1 MNRQTFQILLI
12 ALVLSTTITGL
23 LTDFQFNNFTYVQAE
38 YPGEGVKFY
47 SIDAIFLW
55 TLSFVIIVVLGL
67 AYLRVKRKS

>member
-23 LTDFQFNNFTYVQAE
+23 LTDFQFNNFTYVQAK

-47 SIDAIFLW
+47 SIDPIFLW
-55 TLSFVIIVVLGL
+55 TLSFVMIIVLGL
-67 AYLRVKRKS
+67 AYLRLKRKS